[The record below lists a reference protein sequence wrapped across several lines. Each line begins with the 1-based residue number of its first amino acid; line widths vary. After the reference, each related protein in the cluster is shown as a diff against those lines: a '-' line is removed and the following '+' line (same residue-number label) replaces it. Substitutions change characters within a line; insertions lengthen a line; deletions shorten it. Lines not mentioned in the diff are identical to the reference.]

1 MSAMSDAEI
10 IAWAKHVADVYAN
23 EPDLTLSTRYRRLAD
38 LAEKGAV
45 LRETVKAWIDADVG
59 EDQEHLDKLV
69 EMVDGRLYLEL
80 PAPPG
85 GER

>member
-1 MSAMSDAEI
+1 MATMSDAEI
-10 IAWAKHVADVYAN
+10 IAWAKHVAYVYTN
-23 EPDLTLSTRYRRLAD
+23 EPDLSLSTRYRRLAD

-59 EDQEHLDKLV
+59 EVQEHLDKLV
-69 EMVDGRLYLEL
+69 EMVDDSRPL

>member
-1 MSAMSDAEI
+1 MSTMSDRDVIVWARDMAE
-10 IAWAKHVADVYAN
+10 ALSPSNAN
-23 EPDLTLSTRYRRLAD
+23 STIFARLAD

>member
-1 MSAMSDAEI
+1 MSTMSDREI
-10 IAWAKHVADVYAN
+10 IAWARTHSDYAAA
-23 EPDLTLSTRYRRLAD
+23 EGAPRLAEKYRRLAD
-38 LAEKGAV
+38 LAEKGAA
-45 LRETVKAWIDADVG
+45 LHETVKAWIDADVG

-69 EMVDGRLYLEL
+69 EMVDGARPL

>member
-1 MSAMSDAEI
+1 MTTMSDAEI
-10 IAWAKHVADVYAN
+10 IAWARDWADQLASARQFTQ
-23 EPDLTLSTRYRRLAD
+23 EERYRRLAD
-38 LAEKGAV
+38 LAEKGAA

-59 EDQEHLDKLV
+59 EDQVHLDKLV
-69 EMVDGRLYLEL
+69 EMVTDPL

>member
-1 MSAMSDAEI
+1 MSTTSDRDV
-10 IAWAKHVADVYAN
+10 IAWARSEAN
-23 EPDLTLSTRYRRLAD
+23 RLPPLHGVLLRSLAD

>member
-1 MSAMSDAEI
+1 MTSDRDVI
-10 IAWAKHVADVYAN
+10 SWARGQAHGASLAGLPTDHI
-23 EPDLTLSTRYRRLAD
+23 ERLRRLAD

-69 EMVDGRLYLEL
+69 EMVDDSRPL